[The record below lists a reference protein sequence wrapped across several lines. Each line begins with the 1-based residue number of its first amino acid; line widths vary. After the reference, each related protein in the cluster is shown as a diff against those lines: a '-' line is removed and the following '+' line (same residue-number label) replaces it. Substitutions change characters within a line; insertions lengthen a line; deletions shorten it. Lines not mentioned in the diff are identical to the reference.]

1 MRKNLP
7 SISKRITFDF
17 FLVLTAHKKR
27 PLRFDAP
34 SFVKCQTKIIT
45 MTQVVIAHL
54 VDISVNTNRNLCN
67 SSICNLC

>member
-34 SFVKCQTKIIT
+34 S
-45 MTQVVIAHL
+45 TQVVIAHV